1 MLCGPLTGTPH
12 MSKPTYKIIFLNHG
26 KVYEL
31 YARNADSS
39 GLMGFV
45 AVRELIFSE
54 PASLVIDPTEERLR
68 DEFAGVKC
76 LHIPMHSVVRIEE
89 VEKTGAC
96 LIRDRDSG
104 EKITQFPMSP
114 HHPKRND

>member
-1 MLCGPLTGTPH
+1 
-12 MSKPTYKIIFLNHG
+12 MSKPIYKIIFLNHG

-31 YARNADSS
+31 YARDTDSS

-45 AVRELIFSE
+45 AVRDLIFSE
-54 PASLVIDPTEERLR
+54 STSLVIDPTEERLR

-76 LHIPMHSVVRIEE
+76 LHLPMHSVIRIEE

-104 EKITQFPMSP
+104 EKITQFPTSP
-114 HHPKRND
+114 HLGKRGD